1 MWEDNRESKKLYGNV
16 LSEGELSHFNGNQ
29 ISFSDNSSTEIDLSS
44 PTMVYAS
51 EYIYTA
57 TFDATTT
64 PKKIRINKLNTEL
77 ENVWAQTGVALTPEN
92 DQRNVFLVDLGGV
105 GVGCFWSESRSFL
118 SGFDIFFQSLNPD
131 GEPQLSAGG
140 ITVAESNGDDYIQA
154 VIPAPDG
161 ISFLIFWV

>member
-57 TFDATTT
+57 TFDATAT

-77 ENVWAQTGVALTPEN
+77 ENVWDQTGVALTPEN

-105 GVGCFWSESRSFL
+105 GVGCFWSEIEAF
-118 SGFDIFFQSLNPD
+118 
-131 GEPQLSAGG
+131 
-140 ITVAESNGDDYIQA
+140 
-154 VIPAPDG
+154 
-161 ISFLIFWV
+161 